1 MMPIMGWIVSLN
13 NSKKL
18 IMKLKLY
25 FKSVII
31 AVMTVLFVFTSCKDV
46 NSEKAEDSAKLSVA
60 YEKYELDNGLD
71 VILHQDKSDPIV
83 SLAIQ
88 YGVGSN
94 REKTGR
100 TGFAHLFEHMLFQES
115 ENVPQDQFFKKI
127 QDAGGTLN
135 GGTWKDGTIYYEI
148 VPNNAL
154 ETVLWLESDRMGF
167 LINTVTESAFYNQQE
182 VVQNEKRQR
191 VDNNPYGH
199 TGWVLDKNLYP
210 EGHPYNWQVIGEL
223 VDLQNA
229 TVDDVKEFYDKFYG
243 PNNATLVLAGDF
255 EKEDAKRLVEKYF
268 GEIKRRQEVT
278 PLEPQPVTL
287 SETKRLYHEDNFA
300 TAPQLNMVWPTLEQY
315 TPDAY
320 ALDFLAE
327 ILSSGKKAPLYRVLV
342 KDKDLTSRT
351 IAYGNAQELAGEFQI
366 SITANNGKSL
376 KDVEAGIF
384 EAFQLFEKE
393 GVTDRDVERIKAG
406 LETQFY
412 NGISS
417 VLGKSFQLAQYNVFA
432 GDPGFIEQD
441 IENIKKVTKEDV
453 MRVYDTYIKGKP
465 FIMTSFVPK
474 GQLDLIAENSE
485 KAPVV
490 EEEIKENVDKKVED
504 AETEVVKTPS
514 NFDRSVEP
522 DQGEAPALNI
532 PESWTAELAN
542 GMKVY
547 GIEQN
552 EIPTVNF
559 SLVMQG
565 GHLLDDKNKNGV
577 ANLMTDIMMEG
588 TANKTPQELEEEIE
602 LLGASINMYTT
613 DESIVIRGNT
623 LVRNFD
629 KTMKLV
635 EEILLEPR
643 WDEEEFA
650 LIKTKTINEIKR
662 SAANP
667 NAVAGRVFNKLLYG
681 EDHIF
686 SLPASGTEASVESIT
701 IDDLKSFY
709 NKNYSPSISS
719 FQVVGKITKDQALAN
734 LSGLEEKWAAK
745 EVTIPEYP
753 IANNRDK
760 ASLYF
765 VDIPDAKQSV
775 INIGY
780 IGIPR
785 TDKDFYPAEV
795 MNYKLGGSFSGNVNL
810 ILREEKGYTYG
821 ARTGFSGSK
830 LPGKFTAS
838 SSVRTNT
845 TGESVEIF
853 KDQIAAYKNGISEED
868 LEFTKNAL
876 IKSNARRFETQF
888 NLLGMLQEMSEY
900 NLPANYIESE
910 EKVIK
915 EMTLEQHQALANKYL
930 DESKMAYLVVGDAA
944 SQFAQ
949 FKDMGFDEV
958 KLLDKDGVEV
968 KLSDVK
974 L

>member
-1 MMPIMGWIVSLN
+1 MLKHP
-13 NSKKL
+13 
-18 IMKLKLY
+18 LKLTMAAIAA
-25 FKSVII
+25 FSFFII
-31 AVMTVLFVFTSCKDV
+31 SCKDSS
-46 NSEKAEDSAKLSVA
+46 NNKKSSEKTETKLSIDF
-60 YEKYELDNGLD
+60 EKYQLENGLE
-71 VILHQDKSDPIV
+71 VVLHQDKSDPIV

-199 TGWVLDKNLYP
+199 TSWVIDKNLYP

-229 TVDDVKEFYDKFYG
+229 TIDDVKEFYNSYYG

-255 EKEDAKRLVEKYF
+255 ETEDAKALIKKYF
-268 GEIKRRQEVT
+268 GEINPKEEVAK
-278 PLEPQPVTL
+278 LEPQPITL
-287 SETKRLYHEDNFA
+287 SKTKRLFHEDNFA
-300 TAPQLNMVWPTLEQY
+300 TAPQLNMVWPTPQQY
-315 TPDAY
+315 KEDAY

-327 ILSSGKKAPLYRVLV
+327 LISNGKKAPLYQVLV
-342 KDKDLTSRT
+342 KDKNLTSRT
-351 IAYGNAQELAGEFQI
+351 TAYNNSQELAGEFYI
-366 SITANNGKSL
+366 TITANNGVNL
-376 KDVEAGIF
+376 NEVETGIF
-384 EAFQLFEKE
+384 EAFKILEIE
-393 GVTDRDVERIKAG
+393 GVSDRDIERIKSG
-406 LETQFY
+406 LETNFY
-412 NGISS
+412 NGIGS

-432 GDPGFIEQD
+432 GDPGFITTD

-453 MRVYDTYIKGKP
+453 MRVYEKYIKNKP

-474 GQLDLIAENSE
+474 GQLTLVTENST
-485 KAPVV
+485 KAPVI
-490 EEEIKENVDKKVED
+490 EEKISENIAKTIESSKEKIS
-504 AETEVVKTPS
+504 KTPS

-522 DQGEAPALNI
+522 SQGISPKLNI
-532 PESWTAELAN
+532 PSSWTTTLGN

-559 SLVMQG
+559 SLVMEG
-565 GHLLDDKNKNGV
+565 GHLLDDINKNGV

-588 TANKTPQELEEEIE
+588 TANKTPLELEEEIE
-602 LLGASINMYTT
+602 MLGARINMYTT
-613 DESIVIRGNT
+613 RESIVISANC

-629 KTMKLV
+629 ETLALV

-643 WDEEEFA
+643 WDEEEFSR
-650 LIKTKTINEIKR
+650 IKIKTINEIKR
-662 SAANP
+662 SDANP
-667 NAVAGRVFNKLLYG
+667 NVVAGRVYNKILYG
-681 EDHIF
+681 ENHIF
-686 SLPASGTEASVESIT
+686 SYPISGTVASVEAIT
-701 IDDLKSFY
+701 IEDLKTFY
-709 NKNYSPSISS
+709 YKNFSPSISN
-719 FQVVGKITKDQALAN
+719 FHIVGAITELDSKNNLA
-734 LSGLEEKWAAK
+734 SIGKKWAAK
-745 EVTIPEYP
+745 EVVIPSYLAE
-753 IANNRDK
+753 NNRDK

-765 VDIPDAKQSV
+765 VDIPGAKQSV
-775 INIGY
+775 LNIGY
-780 IGIPR
+780 ISMAR
-785 TDKDFYPAEV
+785 TDKDFYSAEV

-821 ARTGFSGSK
+821 ARTGFNGSK
-830 LPGKFTAS
+830 IKGTFKAS

-845 TGESVEIF
+845 TGESVSIF
-853 KDQIAAYKNGISEED
+853 KEQIADYKNGISQED
-868 LEFTKNAL
+868 LDFTKNAM

-888 NLLGMLQEMSEY
+888 SLLGMLQEMSTY
-900 NLPANYIESE
+900 NLPVDYIAKE
-910 EKVIK
+910 EALISA
-915 EMTLEQHQALANKYL
+915 MTLEQHKDLANKYL
-930 DESKMAYLVVGDAA
+930 DESKMAYVIIGDAA
-944 SQFAQ
+944 TQFSQ

-958 KLLDKDGVEV
+958 MLMSKEGQEIEID
-968 KLSDVK
+968 DVK
-974 L
+974 M

>member
-1 MMPIMGWIVSLN
+1 MF
-13 NSKKL
+13 KKS
-18 IMKLKLY
+18 LKLSL
-25 FKSVII
+25 FIALVIS
-31 AVMTVLFVFTSCKDV
+31 LFMISC
-46 NSEKAEDSAKLSVA
+46 NEDSSSDAKLSIEF
-60 YEKYELDNGLD
+60 EKYQLANGLD
-71 VILHQDKSDPIV
+71 VVLHQDASDPIV

-115 ENVPQDQFFKKI
+115 ENVPQDQFFKKV
-127 QDAGGTLN
+127 QDVGGTLN

-199 TGWVLDKNLYP
+199 TGWVIDKNLYP

-223 VDLQNA
+223 EDLQNA
-229 TVDDVKEFYDKFYG
+229 TVEDVKEFYDRFYG

-255 EKEDAKRLVEKYF
+255 ETEDAKALIEKYF
-268 GEIKRRQEVT
+268 GEIKARQEVT
-278 PLEPQPVTL
+278 KLEPQPVTL
-287 SETKRLYHEDNFA
+287 SETKRLFHEDNFA
-300 TAPQLNMVWPTLEQY
+300 TAPQLNMVWPTIQQY
-315 TPDAY
+315 TDDAY

-327 ILSSGKKAPLYRVLV
+327 IISSGKKAPLYKVLV
-342 KDKDLTSRT
+342 KEKELTSRT
-351 IAYGNAQELAGEFQI
+351 TAFNRSQELAGAFRI
-366 SITANNGKSL
+366 IITANSGIAL
-376 KDVEAGIF
+376 YDVEEAIY
-384 EAFQLFEKE
+384 EAFAMFEKD
-393 GVTDRDVERIKAG
+393 GVSDRDVERIKAG
-406 LETQFY
+406 LETDFY

-432 GDPGFIEQD
+432 GDPGFIETD

-453 MRVYDTYIKGKP
+453 MRVYNTYIKDKP
-465 FIMTSFVPK
+465 FIITSFVPK
-474 GQLDLIAENSE
+474 GQLELVAYTS
-485 KAPVV
+485 KLAPVV
-490 EEEIKENVDKKVED
+490 EEEITDNVAKSVE
-504 AETEVVKTPS
+504 ESNEEITKTPS
-514 NFDRSVEP
+514 KFDRSIEP
-522 DQGEAPALNI
+522 EEGATPKLNI
-532 PESWTAELAN
+532 PTSWTATLDN

-552 EIPTVNF
+552 EVPTVNF
-559 SLVMQG
+559 SLVIEG
-565 GHLLDDKNKNGV
+565 GHLLDDMNNNGV

-588 TANKTPQELEEEIE
+588 TATKTPEELEEEIE
-602 LLGASINMYTT
+602 MLGASINMFTSN
-613 DESIVIRGNT
+613 ESIVIRGNT

-629 KTMKLV
+629 KTMALV

-643 WDEEEFA
+643 WDLDEFA
-650 LIKTKTINEIKR
+650 RIKTMTINTIKR
-662 SAANP
+662 SDANP
-667 NAVAGRVFNKLLYG
+667 NVVARRVYNKILYG
-681 EDHIF
+681 EEHIF
-686 SLPASGTEASVESIT
+686 SYPISGTVASVEAISIE
-701 IDDLKSFY
+701 DLKEYY
-709 NKNYSPSISS
+709 NNNFSPSISK
-719 FQVVGKITKDQALAN
+719 FHVVGNINKDSSLDN
-734 LSGLEEKWAAK
+734 LSSLGANWKAK
-745 EVTIPEYP
+745 DVVIPEYP
-753 IANNRDK
+753 INNNRDM

-780 IGIPR
+780 ISMAR

-830 LPGKFTAS
+830 IPGTFTAS

-845 TGESVEIF
+845 TGESVSIF
-853 KDQIAAYKNGISEED
+853 KEQIAMYKDGISEDD

-888 NLLGMLQEMSEY
+888 SLLGMLQEMSNY
-900 NLPANYIESE
+900 DLPPNYIEQE
-910 EKVIK
+910 EAIVGA
-915 EMTLEQHQALANKYL
+915 MTLEQHKMLANKYL
-930 DESKMAYLVVGDAA
+930 DESKMAFVIVGDATT
-944 SQFAQ
+944 QFAQ

-958 KLLDKDGVEV
+958 MLMSKEGEELKLD
-968 KLSDVK
+968 DVK

>member
-1 MMPIMGWIVSLN
+1 MLKHP
-13 NSKKL
+13 
-18 IMKLKLY
+18 LKLTMVAIAA
-25 FKSVII
+25 FSFFII
-31 AVMTVLFVFTSCKDV
+31 SCKDSS
-46 NSEKAEDSAKLSVA
+46 NNKKSSEKTQTKLSIDF
-60 YEKYELDNGLD
+60 EKYQLENGLD
-71 VILHQDKSDPIV
+71 VVLHQDKSDPIV

-199 TGWVLDKNLYP
+199 TSWVIDKNLYP

-229 TVDDVKEFYDKFYG
+229 TIDDVREFYNSYYG

-255 EKEDAKRLVEKYF
+255 ETEDAKALIKKYF
-268 GEIKRRQEVT
+268 GEINPKEEVAK
-278 PLEPQPVTL
+278 LEPQPVTL
-287 SETKRLYHEDNFA
+287 SKTKRLFHEDNFA
-300 TAPQLNMVWPTLEQY
+300 TAPQLNMVWPTPQQY
-315 TPDAY
+315 KEDAY

-327 ILSSGKKAPLYRVLV
+327 LISNGKKAPLYQVLV
-342 KDKDLTSRT
+342 KDKNLTSRT
-351 IAYGNAQELAGEFQI
+351 TAYNNSQELAGEFYI
-366 SITANNGKSL
+366 TITANNGVNL
-376 KDVEAGIF
+376 NEVETGIF
-384 EAFQLFEKE
+384 KAFKILEIE
-393 GVTDRDVERIKAG
+393 GVSDRDIERIKSG
-406 LETQFY
+406 LETNFY
-412 NGISS
+412 NGIGS

-432 GDPGFIEQD
+432 GDPGFITTD
-441 IENIKKVTKEDV
+441 IENIKKVNKEDV
-453 MRVYDTYIKGKP
+453 MRVYEKYIKNKP

-474 GQLDLIAENSE
+474 GQLTLVTENST
-485 KAPVV
+485 KAPVI
-490 EEEIKENVDKKVED
+490 EEKISENIAKTIESSKEKIS
-504 AETEVVKTPS
+504 KTPS

-522 DQGEAPALNI
+522 SQGISPKLNI
-532 PESWTAELAN
+532 PSSWTTTLGN

-559 SLVMQG
+559 SLVMEG
-565 GHLLDDKNKNGV
+565 GHLLDDINKNGV

-588 TANKTPQELEEEIE
+588 TANKTPLELEEEIE
-602 LLGASINMYTT
+602 MLGARINMYTT
-613 DESIVIRGNT
+613 RESIVISANC

-629 KTMKLV
+629 ETLALV

-643 WDEEEFA
+643 WDEEEFSR
-650 LIKTKTINEIKR
+650 IKIKTINEIKR
-662 SAANP
+662 SDANP
-667 NAVAGRVFNKLLYG
+667 NVVAGRVYNKILYG
-681 EDHIF
+681 ENHIF
-686 SLPASGTEASVESIT
+686 SYPISGTVASVEAIT
-701 IDDLKSFY
+701 IEDLKTFY
-709 NKNYSPSISS
+709 YKNFSPSISN
-719 FQVVGKITKDQALAN
+719 FHIVGAITELDSKNNLA
-734 LSGLEEKWAAK
+734 SIGKKWAAK
-745 EVTIPEYP
+745 EVVIPSYLAE
-753 IANNRDK
+753 NNRDK

-765 VDIPDAKQSV
+765 VDIPGAKQSV
-775 INIGY
+775 LNIGY
-780 IGIPR
+780 ISMAR
-785 TDKDFYPAEV
+785 TDKDFYSAEV

-821 ARTGFSGSK
+821 ARTGFNGSK
-830 LPGKFTAS
+830 IKGTFKAS

-845 TGESVEIF
+845 TGESVSIF
-853 KDQIAAYKNGISEED
+853 KEQIADYKNGISQED
-868 LEFTKNAL
+868 LDFTKNAM

-888 NLLGMLQEMSEY
+888 SLLGMLQEMSTY
-900 NLPANYIESE
+900 NLPVDYIAKE
-910 EKVIK
+910 EALISA
-915 EMTLEQHQALANKYL
+915 MTLEQHKDLANKYL
-930 DESKMAYLVVGDAA
+930 DESKMAYVIIGDAA
-944 SQFAQ
+944 TQFSQ

-958 KLLDKDGVEV
+958 MLMSKEGQEIEID
-968 KLSDVK
+968 DVK
-974 L
+974 M

>member
-1 MMPIMGWIVSLN
+1 MIF
-13 NSKKL
+13 KKQL
-18 IMKLKLY
+18 G
-25 FKSVII
+25 I
-31 AVMTVLFVFTSCKDV
+31 AISTVLLIFLSFSSCKEMA
-46 NSEKAEDSAKLSVA
+46 NKTEDSARLSVEF
-60 YEKYELDNGLD
+60 EKYEIENGLD

-83 SLAIQ
+83 SVAIQ

-94 REKTGR
+94 REHTGK

-115 ENVPQDQFFKKI
+115 ENIPQDEFFKKI

-135 GGTWKDGTIYYEI
+135 GGTWSDGTIYYEI
-148 VPNNAL
+148 VPKNAL
-154 ETVLWLESDRMGF
+154 ETVLWMESDRMGF
-167 LINTVTESAFYNQQE
+167 LINTVTESAFTNQQE

-191 VDNNPYGH
+191 VDNRPYGH

-223 VDLQNA
+223 EDLQNA
-229 TVDDVKEFYDKFYG
+229 TVEDVKEFYDKFYG

-255 EKEDAKRLVEKYF
+255 DKEEAKTLIEKYF
-268 GEIKRRQEVT
+268 GEIKRRQEVL
-278 PLEPQPVTL
+278 PLKPQPVTL
-287 SETKRLYHEDNFA
+287 SESKRLYHEDNFA
-300 TAPQLNMVWPTLEQY
+300 TAPQLNMVWPTIQQY
-315 TPDAY
+315 TEDAY
-320 ALDFLAE
+320 ALDFLGE
-327 ILSSGKKAPLYRVLV
+327 ILANGKKAPLYKVLV
-342 KDKDLTSRT
+342 KEKDLTSRT
-351 IAYGNAQELAGEFQI
+351 TAYGNAKELAGEFQI

-376 KDVEAGIF
+376 KDVENGIY
-384 EAFQLFEKE
+384 EAFALFEKE

-453 MRVYDTYIKGKP
+453 MRVYEKYIKGKP
-465 FIMTSFVPK
+465 FILASFVPK
-474 GQLDLIAENSE
+474 GELNLIAENSV

-490 EEEIKENVDKKVED
+490 EEEIKENVEKKVED
-504 AETEVVKTPS
+504 ENTEIVKTPS

-522 DQGEAPALNI
+522 VQGPAPQLNV
-532 PESWTAELAN
+532 PKSWTAELSN
-542 GMKVY
+542 GLRVY

-559 SLVMQG
+559 SLVIEG

-602 LLGASINMYTT
+602 LLGATINMYTT
-613 DESIVIRGNT
+613 NESIVIQGNT

-629 KTMKLV
+629 KTMKLI

-650 LIKTKTINEIKR
+650 RIKTKTINEIKR
-662 SAANP
+662 Q
-667 NAVAGRVFNKLLYG
+667 NADPSSVASKVYNKLLYG

-686 SLPASGTEASVESIT
+686 SLPAIGTEESVAAIT
-701 IDDLKSFY
+701 IDDLKEFY

-719 FQVVGKITKDQALAN
+719 FQIVGKIDQAEAMAN
-734 LSGLEEKWAAK
+734 LKGLETRWKAK
-745 EVTIPEYP
+745 EVTIPQYP

-780 IGIPR
+780 IAIPR
-785 TDKDFYPAEV
+785 TDPDFYPVEV
-795 MNYKLGGSFSGNVNL
+795 MNYKLGGSFSGNVNM

-821 ARTGFSGSK
+821 ARTGFSGTK
-830 LPGKFTAS
+830 IPGKFTAS

-845 TGESVEIF
+845 TGESVQIF
-853 KDQIAAYKNGISEED
+853 KDQIGEYKKGISDED

-876 IKSNARRFETQF
+876 IKSNARRFETQS
-888 NLLGMLQEMSEY
+888 NLLGMLREMSEY
-900 NLPANYIESE
+900 NLPANYIEKE
-910 EKVIK
+910 EQIIK
-915 EMTLEQHQALANKYL
+915 DMTLDRHRALANKYL

-944 SQFAQ
+944 SQFVQ
-949 FKDMGFDEV
+949 FKAMGFDEV
-958 KLLDKDGVEV
+958 KLLDKEGDEVELTKV
-968 KLSDVK
+968 KM
-974 L
+974 